1 MTFSLVR
8 RFGSGIAPMVGAQ
21 IQLMAVAR
29 PILLLLGSDY

>member
-21 IQLMAVAR
+21 IQLNG
-29 PILLLLGSDY
+29 GSAPDSASA